1 VDIFIIQVLNALFY
15 AAILFLIAS
24 GLSLIYGVM
33 GIVNMAHG
41 SFYAL
46 GAFVTAWII
55 GHLAASVHPLLL
67 LLVVPV
73 GALIVAAFGM
83 VLERTLLRP
92 FYKRPEEYQL
102 LLTFGVLLVLEDV
115 MRLLFGGNPLAADQ
129 LMAPFGSMSIMGLKY
144 PNYNFLVIAVG
155 IGAAIGLWA
164 FVYRTKFGVMLR
176 ATSQNM
182 KMASALG
189 LDVGR
194 IYILAF
200 GIGCFLAGLGG
211 AIVVPT
217 QSAVLGMALDAL
229 IIAFVVV
236 VVGGFGSLKGALI
249 GSIIVGF
256 VRTAG
261 VQFFPEVELTVLY
274 LIAAIVLVW
283 RPTGLFGQAQ

>member
-1 VDIFIIQVLNALFY
+1 MDILILQTLNALFY
-15 AAILFLIAS
+15 AAVLFLIAS

-33 GIVNMAHG
+33 QIVNVAHG

-55 GHLAASVHPLLL
+55 GQLAASIHPLLL
-67 LLVVPV
+67 LLAIPV
-73 GALIVAAFGM
+73 GALIVAVFAM
-83 VLERTLLRP
+83 VMEPTLLRP

-115 MRLLFGGNPLAADQ
+115 MRILFGGNPLAADQ
-129 LMAPFGSMSIMGLKY
+129 PMAPFGSMPVMGLKY

-155 IGAAIGLWA
+155 IAAAIGLWA
-164 FVYRTKFGVMLR
+164 FVYRTRFGVMLR

-194 IYILAF
+194 VYILAF
-200 GIGCFLAGLGG
+200 GIGCFLAALGG

-217 QSAVLGMALDAL
+217 QTAVLGMALDAL

-236 VVGGFGSLKGALI
+236 VVGGMGSLKGAFVGALI
-249 GSIIVGF
+249 VSF

-261 VQFFPEVELTVLY
+261 VQFFPEVELAVLY
-274 LIAAIVLVW
+274 LIAAGVLLW
-283 RPTGLFGQAQ
+283 RPTGLYGKA